1 MKQYSPQVELAMNKI
16 CAQGCELVSA
26 YSMALIK
33 DQSRPEF
40 APLDAA
46 QRATPLFELQAIM
59 GASMKKRIPSWRV
72 PRACAR
78 VPAAVS
84 CESGCFR
91 A

>member
-46 QRATPLFELQAIM
+46 QRVVPLFELQAIM
-59 GASMKKRIPSWRV
+59 
-72 PRACAR
+72 
-78 VPAAVS
+78 AVYEEKDS
-84 CESGCFR
+84 
-91 A
+91 